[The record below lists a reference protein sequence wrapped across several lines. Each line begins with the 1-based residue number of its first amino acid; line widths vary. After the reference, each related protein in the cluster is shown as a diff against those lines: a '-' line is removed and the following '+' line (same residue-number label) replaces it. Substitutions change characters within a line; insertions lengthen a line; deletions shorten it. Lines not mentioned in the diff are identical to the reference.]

1 MKEGFEK
8 LNCPVC
14 DCENHSDYL
23 STFNRFD
30 NDRNENFT
38 IKQCVNCG
46 FVFLNPRP
54 NAEHIGEYYQ
64 VDGYDPFL
72 STGKKISLRDKFYVM
87 LRNINL
93 SGKYKKISALKEK
106 GGKILD
112 IGCATG
118 EFLESFARRNWHCTG
133 VEVDDS
139 ARNLAKNKNIKVY
152 ASVHDIPADK
162 KFDIIT
168 LWHVLEHLHD
178 LNESLKKIESLLH
191 PNGYLVIAVPNINS
205 YDAHI
210 YGKNWI
216 ALDTPRHLYHFS
228 IETISRLMSNHHL
241 ELKKFHPLLLDIFY
255 NNLMSRTL
263 SKSSTV
269 RMLITTL
276 NSVLKTYVGN
286 RKNSSTLVY
295 YFQKEK

>member
-1 MKEGFEK
+1 
-8 LNCPVC
+8 
-14 DCENHSDYL
+14 
-23 STFNRFD
+23 
-30 NDRNENFT
+30 
-38 IKQCVNCG
+38 
-46 FVFLNPRP
+46 
-54 NAEHIGEYYQ
+54 
-64 VDGYDPFL
+64 
-72 STGKKISLRDKFYVM
+72 
-87 LRNINL
+87 
-93 SGKYKKISALKEK
+93 
-106 GGKILD
+106 
-112 IGCATG
+112 
-118 EFLESFARRNWHCTG
+118 